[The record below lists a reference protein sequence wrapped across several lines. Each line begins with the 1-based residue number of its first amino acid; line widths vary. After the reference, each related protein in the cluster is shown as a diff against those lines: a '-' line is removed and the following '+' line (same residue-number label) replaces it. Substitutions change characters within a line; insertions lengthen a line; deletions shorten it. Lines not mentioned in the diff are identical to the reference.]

1 MAIKILVDSA
11 SDININE
18 AMEMDIEL
26 LPMQIT
32 FNNIDYFD
40 GVDLLPRQFY
50 EKLIE
55 SDTLPKTSQ
64 INPFRFSEAFER
76 LVNEGHEVIAIVLS
90 SKLSNTFNNA
100 LQASQEFEGKV
111 FVVDSL
117 SATAGERLL
126 VEYALRLIKEGKT
139 AKEIYEE
146 LMEKRHKIQI
156 MALLNTLEYLKKGG
170 RISSAVS
177 FAGELLSLKPVISIV
192 DGEVKLIGKARGSK
206 NGNNLINKLVEE
218 KGVDFSMPYCALY
231 SGTNDELL
239 QKYIKDST
247 PIYASKIKKLPIYM
261 LGSTIGTHIGPGAI
275 GVVFFS
281 EK

>member
-11 SDININE
+11 SDISLKE
-18 AMEMDIEL
+18 AKEMGIEL
-26 LPMQIT
+26 ISMQIT
-32 FNNIDYFD
+32 FNNEDYLD
-40 GVDLLPRQFY
+40 GVDLLPREFY

-64 INPFRFSEAFER
+64 INPFRFSEVFEN
-76 LVNEGHEVIAIVLS
+76 LVNEGNEVIAIVLS
-90 SKLSNTFNNA
+90 SKLSNTYNNA
-100 LQASQEFEGKV
+100 LQASMEFDGKV
-111 FVVDSL
+111 LVVDSL
-117 SATAGERLL
+117 SAAAGERVL
-126 VEYALRLIKEGKT
+126 VELALRLIEEGKSL
-139 AKEIYEE
+139 KEIYDI
-146 LMEKRHKIQI
+146 LMKKRHNIQV

-177 FAGELLSLKPVISIV
+177 FAGELLSLKPVIAIV

-218 KGVDFSMPYCALY
+218 KGVDYSLPYSAVY

-247 PIYASKIKKLPIYM
+247 PIYIDKIKKLPIH
-261 LGSTIGTHIGPGAI
+261 LIGSTIGTHVGPGAI

-281 EK
+281 LN